1 MDMTACPYALDV
13 SGRDLVGE
21 AALLREQGAAAKV
34 ELPGGVVAWAVTRH
48 RYIRQLLTDSRVS
61 KDARRH
67 WPDFREGRIP
77 EDWPLYHWVS
87 AQNMLFSYGEDHA
100 RLRRLVA
107 GAFTPRRTELLRPQ
121 VEAITTDLLD
131 DLTSTPT
138 GQPVDLCAAFAKLL
152 PMRVICELFG
162 VPEDD
167 RAPLVDAI
175 DRTIST
181 SATPEEIYAAQVEVF
196 LLLGQLVA
204 EKRTRP
210 GDDLTSV
217 LIEAHEQEDRLT
229 ERELVDTL
237 NLVIAAGQ
245 ETTSTLICNAVAA
258 LLSRPEQLEHVRAGH
273 ADWEDV
279 VTEITRSDNP
289 AAYIPLR
296 FAVEDI
302 DLDGVRIAKGD
313 PIIVSFAAAGI
324 DPERYGDD
332 AGEFDVLRARSTD
345 NLGFGYG
352 VHRCLG
358 ASLARMEATIALPML
373 FQRYPELSLSQPL
386 QQLERLGSFII
397 NGPKSLP
404 VLLDGPV
411 N

>member
-1 MDMTACPYALDV
+1 
-13 SGRDLVGE
+13 
-21 AALLREQGAAAKV
+21 
-34 ELPGGVVAWAVTRH
+34 
-48 RYIRQLLTDSRVS
+48 
-61 KDARRH
+61 
-67 WPDFREGRIP
+67 
-77 EDWPLYHWVS
+77 
-87 AQNMLFSYGEDHA
+87 
-100 RLRRLVA
+100 
-107 GAFTPRRTELLRPQ
+107 
-121 VEAITTDLLD
+121 
-131 DLTSTPT
+131 
-138 GQPVDLCAAFAKLL
+138 
-152 PMRVICELFG
+152 
-162 VPEDD
+162 
-167 RAPLVDAI
+167 
-175 DRTIST
+175 
-181 SATPEEIYAAQVEVF
+181 
-196 LLLGQLVA
+196 
-204 EKRTRP
+204 
-210 GDDLTSV
+210 
-217 LIEAHEQEDRLT
+217 
-229 ERELVDTL
+229 
-237 NLVIAAGQ
+237 
-245 ETTSTLICNAVAA
+245 
-258 LLSRPEQLEHVRAGH
+258 
-273 ADWEDV
+273 V